1 MIRSTPYATICI
13 RFPGIDRPPR
23 RLSCRAAQ
31 RVRVTTRLEAQSCA
45 PSLLRCHRSD
55 QLLECCVAADWPR
68 YRASLARSD
77 DAGLLRVRLP
87 TVDTAWS
94 PVSPPLPGRS

>member
-31 RVRVTTRLEAQSCA
+31 RVRVTARLDAQSCA

-55 QLLECCVAADWPR
+55 QPLECCVAADWPR
-68 YRASLARSD
+68 YRARLARSD
-77 DAGLLRVRLP
+77 DAAQFVAVGDKGLMIGLFARLII
-87 TVDTAWS
+87 
-94 PVSPPLPGRS
+94 